1 MALRAVLFDLDD
13 TLHDKTATLSIVAKT
28 QFDGAELRR
37 LGIAKSSWL
46 ASFIELNNL
55 RIEKTEVFERLAERF
70 SLSTDLKEQLL
81 ADFDSNLGTLAQP
94 YSGIFELLIACKQQ
108 GLKTGIV
115 TNGRDQFQRSKIEG
129 LGISPFIDSVVTSGG
144 FGVKKPQHSIF
155 LECLHQLSVSPEHAA
170 FIGDD
175 FEADMKPANAL
186 GMQPIWKSSD
196 VSTAVAFSSDT
207 IQEIQDFLFPNF
219 SMPVIR

>member
-1 MALRAVLFDLDD
+1 LALRAVLFDLDD
-13 TLHDKTATLSIVAKT
+13 TLHNKTATLSIVAET
-28 QFDGAELRR
+28 QFEGAELRR
-37 LGIAKSSWL
+37 LGIVKSSWL
-46 ASFIELNNL
+46 AAFIELNNL

-94 YSGIFELLIACKQQ
+94 YSGVFELLAACKQQ

-144 FGVKKPQHSIF
+144 FGVKKPHHSIF